1 MKKIL
6 KTIRKTIVG
15 IVLAVLLVVVAIPMA
30 VFLSFCS
37 KERRGKFT
45 SGIHDCVMEVM
56 RYLNED

>member
-15 IVLAVLLVVVAIPMA
+15 IVLAVLLVAVAIPMA

-37 KERRGKFT
+37 KERRDKFT